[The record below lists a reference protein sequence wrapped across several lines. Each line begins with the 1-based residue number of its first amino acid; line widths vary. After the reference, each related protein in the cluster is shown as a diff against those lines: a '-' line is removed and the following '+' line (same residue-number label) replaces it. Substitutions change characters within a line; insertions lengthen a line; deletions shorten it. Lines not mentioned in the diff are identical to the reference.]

1 MEPLTP
7 IKDPTVV
14 NNGLSS
20 MNPANRTPS
29 DEHNVRDI
37 QDKPSATRAN
47 PEYAFRTVMI
57 TARHRHDFKARSTE
71 QHPERTYACPL
82 LQQPQ

>member
-20 MNPANRTPS
+20 MNPTNRTPS
-29 DEHNVRDI
+29 HEHNVRTKKK
-37 QDKPSATRAN
+37 QTFRDKSKSR
-47 PEYAFRTVMI
+47 V
-57 TARHRHDFKARSTE
+57 
-71 QHPERTYACPL
+71 CV
-82 LQQPQ
+82 